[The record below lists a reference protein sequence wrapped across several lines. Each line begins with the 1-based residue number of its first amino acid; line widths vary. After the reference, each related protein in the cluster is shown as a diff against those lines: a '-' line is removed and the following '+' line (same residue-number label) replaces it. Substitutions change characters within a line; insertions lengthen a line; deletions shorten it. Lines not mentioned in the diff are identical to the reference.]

1 MTGLTFSLLLYRSQY
16 GKVVLRRAGGTSPR
30 EAEMT
35 TTISTEHGD
44 ARILWDSTN
53 GAENEGWF
61 LRYSNGRQDHLD
73 EALMS
78 DTLADAI
85 VEAEAFL
92 AREGLA

>member
-1 MTGLTFSLLLYRSQY
+1 
-16 GKVVLRRAGGTSPR
+16 
-30 EAEMT
+30 MT

-53 GAENEGWF
+53 GTENEGWF

-85 VEAEAFL
+85 VEAESFL